1 MELGKFTENS
11 LLTGLAKT
19 ASYWFPASSIAVLPA
34 QRGDETPSTSMVS
47 YRSPRSLLKVAV
59 PEVALEE
66 TETVTTVVEEE
77 EVVGTLVLDEEE
89 VETVVVRFIGVMNA
103 GD

>member
-1 MELGKFTENS
+1 MELRKFIENS

-34 QRGDETPSTSMVS
+34 QRGDETPSTSIVS
-47 YRSPRSLLKVAV
+47 YRSSVLLKVAA
-59 PEVALEE
+59 PEVALAE
-66 TETVTTVVEEE
+66 TETVATVVVVE
-77 EVVGTLVLDEEE
+77 EVVGILVLDEEE